1 MVNNNS
7 ERIEVLKNILEKL
20 HLGASQES
28 VQEEFEKHFSNV
40 NAIEIS
46 LMEQEI
52 INDPNNDLSF
62 EDVLKLC
69 NVHARLFQNKVEAP
83 DVFGIDNKDHPVYIF
98 KQENIALR
106 KTILRVDN
114 IINYLISNPN
124 SINQEMISGLKRQ
137 VSMLGEV
144 SKHYERKEKVFFPFL
159 EKYGHYAPPK
169 VMWAKD
175 DMILE
180 LFNEFKLNVDKLP
193 EIDLKIL
200 ENSYHIFKEELNEMI
215 FKEEAILLN
224 LLLETLKPEDWEE
237 IKEES
242 YAYGYA
248 IIKPEKSDDDD
259 KKSKHKFDIEATQSM
274 QGPKDRID
282 GRAEDKLIETRKIEL
297 DNAYITIT
305 YEAKESK
312 NLLTESAS
320 RRFRGGNMSLDEA
333 RVILQNLDY
342 IVALYDQDLC
352 LKYINQESVFFSKN
366 DIGSSIENL
375 LSSSIYKNR
384 ISNSN
389 LLRVRNKEGEKEE
402 FRICYRQKNYN
413 LILQSIY
420 TEEKDFLGMILLIL
434 PIDKYNN
441 LEKPSKREISLE
453 EDNSIKKPVIK
464 SASEFLPEN
473 KLTREKNLEVD
484 FTAGVFSGKW
494 QEKVAKVPDLQMEI
508 GKLSLTEVDA
518 LLLALPA
525 ELTFVDTNRVFRYFN
540 CQETLDKMIFKRTNA
555 QIGRNIEYCHPP
567 KLWPRVK
574 LLFEQFENGIKD
586 KEEMWYENQ
595 EGKTIFITYKALID
609 DAGAFRGV
617 LESVEDVTKYIGN
630 QE

>member
-7 ERIEVLKNILEKL
+7 ERIEILKNILEKL
-20 HLGASQES
+20 HLGSSQES

-69 NVHARLFQNKVEAP
+69 NVHARVFQNNVEAP

-124 SINQEMISGLKRQ
+124 SINKEMLSGLKRQ

-180 LFNEFKLNVDKLP
+180 LFNEFKLNVGKLP

-200 ENSYHIFKEELNEMI
+200 ENSYQIFKNELNEMI
-215 FKEEAILLN
+215 FKEEVILLN

-248 IIKPEKSDDDD
+248 IIKPVESDDDD
-259 KKSKHKFDIEATQSM
+259 KNSKHKFDIEVTQSI
-274 QGPKDRID
+274 QGTRNRIEK
-282 GRAEDKLIETRKIEL
+282 RAENKLRETKKVEL
-297 DNAYITIT
+297 EDAYITII
-305 YEAKESK
+305 YEAKNPQSLLEES
-312 NLLTESAS
+312 TS
-320 RRFRGGNMSLDEA
+320 RKFRGGNMSLDEA

-352 LKYINQESVFFSKN
+352 LKFINQESEFFSKN
-366 DIGSSIENL
+366 DIGSPIENL
-375 LSSSIYKNR
+375 ISSSIYQNK

-402 FRICYRQKNYN
+402 FRICYQHQNYN
-413 LILQSIY
+413 LTLQSIY
-420 TEEKDFLGMILLIL
+420 TEKKDFLGMILLIL
-434 PIDKYNN
+434 LIDKYNN
-441 LEKPSKREISLE
+441 LENPSKREMSLE
-453 EDNSIKKPVIK
+453 GDTNPIKKPVIK
-464 SASEFLPEN
+464 SASEFLPED
-473 KLTREKNLEVD
+473 KLTSEKNLEIE
-484 FTAGVFSGKW
+484 FTDGIFSGKW
-494 QEKVAKVPDLQMEI
+494 QEKVAEVSYLQTEL
-508 GKLSLTEVDA
+508 GKLDLTEVDA

-540 CQETLDKMIFKRTNA
+540 CQENLDKMIFKRTNA

-567 KLWPRVK
+567 KLWPRIK
-574 LLFEQFENGIKD
+574 LLFEHFENGIKD

-595 EGKTIFITYKALID
+595 EGRTIYITYKALID

-617 LESVEDVTKYIGN
+617 LESVEDVTKYIRN
-630 QE
+630 

>member
-7 ERIEVLKNILEKL
+7 ERIEILKNILEKL
-20 HLGASQES
+20 HLGSSQES

-69 NVHARLFQNKVEAP
+69 NVHARVFQNNVEAP

-124 SINQEMISGLKRQ
+124 SINKEMLSGLKRQ

-200 ENSYHIFKEELNEMI
+200 ENSYQIFKNELNEMI
-215 FKEEAILLN
+215 FKEEVILLN

-248 IIKPEKSDDDD
+248 IIKPVESDDDD
-259 KKSKHKFDIEATQSM
+259 KNSKHKFDIEVTQSI
-274 QGPKDRID
+274 QGTRNRIEK
-282 GRAEDKLIETRKIEL
+282 RAENKLRETKKVEL
-297 DNAYITIT
+297 EDAYITII
-305 YEAKESK
+305 YEAKNPQS
-312 NLLTESAS
+312 LLEESAS

-352 LKYINQESVFFSKN
+352 LKFINQESEFFSKN
-366 DIGSSIENL
+366 DIGSPIENL
-375 LSSSIYKNR
+375 ISSSIYQNK

-402 FRICYRQKNYN
+402 FRICYQHQNYN
-413 LILQSIY
+413 LTLQSIY
-420 TEEKDFLGMILLIL
+420 TEKKDFLGIILLIL
-434 PIDKYNN
+434 LIDKYNN
-441 LEKPSKREISLE
+441 LENPSKREMSLE
-453 EDNSIKKPVIK
+453 GDTNPIKKPVIK
-464 SASEFLPEN
+464 SASEFLPED
-473 KLTREKNLEVD
+473 KLTSEKNLEIE
-484 FTAGVFSGKW
+484 FTDGIFSGKW
-494 QEKVAKVPDLQMEI
+494 QEKVAEVSYLQTEL
-508 GKLSLTEVDA
+508 GKLDLTEVDA

-540 CQETLDKMIFKRTNA
+540 CQENLDKMIFKRTNA

-567 KLWPRVK
+567 KLWPRIK
-574 LLFEQFENGIKD
+574 LLFEHFENGIKD

-595 EGKTIFITYKALID
+595 EGRTIYITYKALID

-617 LESVEDVTKYIGN
+617 LESVEDVTKYIRN
-630 QE
+630 

>member
-7 ERIEVLKNILEKL
+7 ERIEILKNILEKL
-20 HLGASQES
+20 HLGSSQES

-52 INDPNNDLSF
+52 INAPNNDLSF

-69 NVHARLFQNKVEAP
+69 NVHARVFQNNVEAP

-124 SINQEMISGLKRQ
+124 SINKEMLSGLKRQ

-200 ENSYHIFKEELNEMI
+200 ENSYQIFKNELNEMI
-215 FKEEAILLN
+215 FKEEVILLN

-248 IIKPEKSDDDD
+248 IIKPVESDDDD
-259 KKSKHKFDIEATQSM
+259 KNSKHKFDIEVTQSI
-274 QGPKDRID
+274 QGTRNRIEK
-282 GRAEDKLIETRKIEL
+282 RAENKLRETKKVEL
-297 DNAYITIT
+297 EDAYITII
-305 YEAKESK
+305 YEAKNPQSLLEES
-312 NLLTESAS
+312 TS
-320 RRFRGGNMSLDEA
+320 RKFRGGNMSLDEA

-352 LKYINQESVFFSKN
+352 LKFINQESEFFSKN
-366 DIGSSIENL
+366 DIGSPIENL
-375 LSSSIYKNR
+375 ISSSIYQNK

-402 FRICYRQKNYN
+402 FRICYQHQNYN
-413 LILQSIY
+413 LTLQSIY
-420 TEEKDFLGMILLIL
+420 TEKKDFLGMILLIL
-434 PIDKYNN
+434 LIDKYNN
-441 LEKPSKREISLE
+441 LENPSKREMSLE
-453 EDNSIKKPVIK
+453 GDTNPIKKPVIK
-464 SASEFLPEN
+464 SASEFLPED
-473 KLTREKNLEVD
+473 KLTSEKNLEIE
-484 FTAGVFSGKW
+484 FTDGIFSGKW
-494 QEKVAKVPDLQMEI
+494 QEKVAEVSYLQTEL
-508 GKLSLTEVDA
+508 GKLDLTEVDA

-540 CQETLDKMIFKRTNA
+540 CQENLDKMIFKRTNA

-567 KLWPRVK
+567 KLWPRIK
-574 LLFEQFENGIKD
+574 LLFEHFENGIKD

-595 EGKTIFITYKALID
+595 EGRTIYITYKALID

-617 LESVEDVTKYIGN
+617 LESVEDVTKYIRN
-630 QE
+630 

>member
-1 MVNNNS
+1 MINNNS
-7 ERIEVLKNILEKL
+7 ERIEILKNILEKL
-20 HLGASQES
+20 HLGSSQES

-69 NVHARLFQNKVEAP
+69 NVHARVFQNNVEAP

-124 SINQEMISGLKRQ
+124 SINKEMLSGLKRQ
-137 VSMLGEV
+137 VSMLGEL

-200 ENSYHIFKEELNEMI
+200 ENSYQIFKNELNEMI
-215 FKEEAILLN
+215 FKEEVILLN

-248 IIKPEKSDDDD
+248 IIKPVESDDDD
-259 KKSKHKFDIEATQSM
+259 KNSKHKFDIEVTQSI
-274 QGPKDRID
+274 QGTRNRIEK
-282 GRAEDKLIETRKIEL
+282 RAENKLRETKKVEL
-297 DNAYITIT
+297 EDAYITII
-305 YEAKESK
+305 YEAKNPQSLLEES
-312 NLLTESAS
+312 TS
-320 RRFRGGNMSLDEA
+320 RKFRGGNMSLDEA

-352 LKYINQESVFFSKN
+352 LKFINQESEFFSKN
-366 DIGSSIENL
+366 DIGSPIENL
-375 LSSSIYKNR
+375 ISSSIYQNK

-402 FRICYRQKNYN
+402 FRICYQHQNYN
-413 LILQSIY
+413 LTLQSIY
-420 TEEKDFLGMILLIL
+420 TEKKDFLGMILLIL
-434 PIDKYNN
+434 LIDKYNN
-441 LEKPSKREISLE
+441 LENPSKREMSLE
-453 EDNSIKKPVIK
+453 GDTNPIKKPVIK
-464 SASEFLPEN
+464 SASEFLPED
-473 KLTREKNLEVD
+473 KLTSEKNLEIE
-484 FTAGVFSGKW
+484 FTDGIFSGKW
-494 QEKVAKVPDLQMEI
+494 QEKVAEVSYLQTEL
-508 GKLSLTEVDA
+508 GKLDLTEVDA

-540 CQETLDKMIFKRTNA
+540 CQENLDKMIFKRTNA

-567 KLWPRVK
+567 KLWPRIK
-574 LLFEQFENGIKD
+574 LLFEHFENGIKD

-595 EGKTIFITYKALID
+595 EGRTIYITYKALID

-617 LESVEDVTKYIGN
+617 LESVEDVTKYIRN
-630 QE
+630 

>member
-7 ERIEVLKNILEKL
+7 ERIEILKNILEKL
-20 HLGASQES
+20 HLGSSQES

-69 NVHARLFQNKVEAP
+69 NVHARVFQNNVEAP

-124 SINQEMISGLKRQ
+124 SINKEMLSGLKRQ

-200 ENSYHIFKEELNEMI
+200 ENSYQIFKNELNEMI
-215 FKEEAILLN
+215 FKEEVILLN

-248 IIKPEKSDDDD
+248 IIKPVESDDDD
-259 KKSKHKFDIEATQSM
+259 KNSKHKFDIEVTQSI
-274 QGPKDRID
+274 QGTRNRIEK
-282 GRAEDKLIETRKIEL
+282 RAENKLRETKKVEL
-297 DNAYITIT
+297 EDAYITII
-305 YEAKESK
+305 YEAKNPQSLLEES
-312 NLLTESAS
+312 TS
-320 RRFRGGNMSLDEA
+320 RKFRGGNMSLDEA

-352 LKYINQESVFFSKN
+352 LKFINQESEFFSKN
-366 DIGSSIENL
+366 DIGSPIENL
-375 LSSSIYKNR
+375 ISSSIYQNK

-402 FRICYRQKNYN
+402 FRICYQHQNYN
-413 LILQSIY
+413 LTLQSIY
-420 TEEKDFLGMILLIL
+420 TEKKDFLGIILLIL
-434 PIDKYNN
+434 LIDKYNN
-441 LEKPSKREISLE
+441 LENPSKREMSLE
-453 EDNSIKKPVIK
+453 GDTNPIKKPVIK
-464 SASEFLPEN
+464 SASEFLPED
-473 KLTREKNLEVD
+473 KLTSEKNLEIE
-484 FTAGVFSGKW
+484 FTDGIFSGKW
-494 QEKVAKVPDLQMEI
+494 QEKVAEVSYLQTEL
-508 GKLSLTEVDA
+508 GKLDLTEVDA

-540 CQETLDKMIFKRTNA
+540 CQENLDKMIFKRTNA

-567 KLWPRVK
+567 KLWPRIK
-574 LLFEQFENGIKD
+574 LLFEHFENGIKD

-595 EGKTIFITYKALID
+595 EGRTIYITYKALID

-617 LESVEDVTKYIGN
+617 LESVEDVTKYIRN
-630 QE
+630 

>member
-7 ERIEVLKNILEKL
+7 ERIEILKNILEKL
-20 HLGASQES
+20 HLGSSQES

-69 NVHARLFQNKVEAP
+69 NVHARVFQNNVEAP

-124 SINQEMISGLKRQ
+124 SINKEMLSGLKRQ

-200 ENSYHIFKEELNEMI
+200 ENSYQIFKNELNEMI
-215 FKEEAILLN
+215 FKEEVILLN

-248 IIKPEKSDDDD
+248 IIKPVESDDDD
-259 KKSKHKFDIEATQSM
+259 KNSKHKFDIEVTQSI
-274 QGPKDRID
+274 QGTRNRIEK
-282 GRAEDKLIETRKIEL
+282 RAENKLRETKKVEL
-297 DNAYITIT
+297 EDAYITII
-305 YEAKESK
+305 YEAKNPQSLLEES
-312 NLLTESAS
+312 TS
-320 RRFRGGNMSLDEA
+320 RKFRGGNMSLDEA

-352 LKYINQESVFFSKN
+352 LKFINQESEFFSKN
-366 DIGSSIENL
+366 DIGSPIENL
-375 LSSSIYKNR
+375 ISSSIYQNK

-402 FRICYRQKNYN
+402 FRICYQHQNYN
-413 LILQSIY
+413 LTLQSIY
-420 TEEKDFLGMILLIL
+420 TEKKDFLGMILLIL
-434 PIDKYNN
+434 LIDKYNN
-441 LEKPSKREISLE
+441 LENPSKREMSLE
-453 EDNSIKKPVIK
+453 GDTNPIKKPVIK
-464 SASEFLPEN
+464 SASEFLPED
-473 KLTREKNLEVD
+473 KLTSEKNLEIE
-484 FTAGVFSGKW
+484 FTDGIFSGKW
-494 QEKVAKVPDLQMEI
+494 QEKVAEVSYLQTEL
-508 GKLSLTEVDA
+508 GKLDLTEVDA

-540 CQETLDKMIFKRTNA
+540 CQENLDKMIFKRTNA

-567 KLWPRVK
+567 KLWPRIK
-574 LLFEQFENGIKD
+574 LLFEHFENGIKD

-595 EGKTIFITYKALID
+595 EGRTIYITYKALID

-617 LESVEDVTKYIGN
+617 LESVEDVTKYIRN
-630 QE
+630 

>member
-7 ERIEVLKNILEKL
+7 ERIEILKNILEKL
-20 HLGASQES
+20 HLGSSQES

-69 NVHARLFQNKVEAP
+69 NVHARVFQNNVEAP

-124 SINQEMISGLKRQ
+124 SINKEMLSGLKRQ

-200 ENSYHIFKEELNEMI
+200 ENSYQIFKNELNEMI
-215 FKEEAILLN
+215 FKEEVILLN

-237 IKEES
+237 IKKES

-248 IIKPEKSDDDD
+248 IIKPVESDDDD
-259 KKSKHKFDIEATQSM
+259 KNSKHKFDIEVTQSI
-274 QGPKDRID
+274 QGTRNRIEK
-282 GRAEDKLIETRKIEL
+282 RAENKLRETKKVEL
-297 DNAYITIT
+297 EDAYITII
-305 YEAKESK
+305 YEAKNPQSLLEES
-312 NLLTESAS
+312 TS
-320 RRFRGGNMSLDEA
+320 RKFRGGNMSLDEA

-352 LKYINQESVFFSKN
+352 LKFINQESEFFSKN
-366 DIGSSIENL
+366 DIGSPIENL
-375 LSSSIYKNR
+375 ISSSIYQNK

-402 FRICYRQKNYN
+402 FRICYQHQNYN
-413 LILQSIY
+413 LTLQSIY
-420 TEEKDFLGMILLIL
+420 TEKKDFLGMILLIL
-434 PIDKYNN
+434 LIDKYNN
-441 LEKPSKREISLE
+441 LENPSKREMSLE
-453 EDNSIKKPVIK
+453 GDTNPIKKPVIK
-464 SASEFLPEN
+464 SASEFLPED
-473 KLTREKNLEVD
+473 KLTSEKNLEIE
-484 FTAGVFSGKW
+484 FTDGIFSGKW
-494 QEKVAKVPDLQMEI
+494 QEKVAEVSYLQTEL
-508 GKLSLTEVDA
+508 GKLDLTEVDA

-540 CQETLDKMIFKRTNA
+540 CQENLDKMIFKRTNA

-567 KLWPRVK
+567 KLWPRIK
-574 LLFEQFENGIKD
+574 LLFEHFENGIKD

-595 EGKTIFITYKALID
+595 EGRTIYITYKALID

-617 LESVEDVTKYIGN
+617 LESVEDVTKYIRN
-630 QE
+630 

>member
-7 ERIEVLKNILEKL
+7 ERIEILKNILEKL
-20 HLGASQES
+20 HLGSSQES

-69 NVHARLFQNKVEAP
+69 NVHARVFQNNVEAP

-124 SINQEMISGLKRQ
+124 SINKEMLSGLKRQ

-200 ENSYHIFKEELNEMI
+200 ENSYQIFKNELNEMI
-215 FKEEAILLN
+215 FKEEVILLN

-248 IIKPEKSDDDD
+248 IIKPVESDDDD
-259 KKSKHKFDIEATQSM
+259 KNSKHKFDIEVTQSI
-274 QGPKDRID
+274 QGTRNRIEK
-282 GRAEDKLIETRKIEL
+282 RAENKLRETKKVEL
-297 DNAYITIT
+297 EDAYITII
-305 YEAKESK
+305 YEAKNPQSLLEES
-312 NLLTESAS
+312 TS
-320 RRFRGGNMSLDEA
+320 RKFRGGNMSLDEA

-352 LKYINQESVFFSKN
+352 LKFINQESEFFSKN
-366 DIGSSIENL
+366 DIGSPIENL
-375 LSSSIYKNR
+375 ISSSIYQNK

-402 FRICYRQKNYN
+402 FRICYQHQNYN
-413 LILQSIY
+413 LTLQSIY
-420 TEEKDFLGMILLIL
+420 TEKKDFLGMILLIL

-441 LEKPSKREISLE
+441 LENPSKREMSLE
-453 EDNSIKKPVIK
+453 GDTNPIKKPVIK
-464 SASEFLPEN
+464 SASEFLPED
-473 KLTREKNLEVD
+473 KLTSEKNLEIE
-484 FTAGVFSGKW
+484 FTDGIFSGKW
-494 QEKVAKVPDLQMEI
+494 QEKVAEVSYLQTEL
-508 GKLSLTEVDA
+508 GKLDLTEVDA

-540 CQETLDKMIFKRTNA
+540 CQENLDKMIFKRTNA

-567 KLWPRVK
+567 KLWPRIK
-574 LLFEQFENGIKD
+574 LLFEHFENGIKD

-595 EGKTIFITYKALID
+595 EGRTIYITYKALID

-617 LESVEDVTKYIGN
+617 LESVEDVTKYIRN
-630 QE
+630 